1 MNTPIRITID
11 ELRRRMESGEDF
23 TVIDVR
29 KPEAWAESD
38 TMIPE
43 SIRVPL
49 DALEKN
55 LARIPKNR
63 PAVAYCT

>member
-1 MNTPIRITID
+1 
-11 ELRRRMESGEDF
+11 MESGEDF
-23 TVIDVR
+23 TIIDVR

-49 DALEKN
+49 DGLEKN